1 MASERQVL
9 AGQATAARRR
19 VFFHLVGADG
29 ITPATGESGG
39 QPQISTNG
47 GAWSNTGIGALT
59 SIGNGRY
66 YADLTAAAVG
76 NSGDVIQTRYKSAN
90 TAECPGDS
98 VRVVAID
105 LDNGASLGLSNVDA
119 AISSRST
126 YAGGDTAGTTS
137 LLGRLTVARAG
148 YLDNL
153 NIGGNAASSAEV
165 QAIATS
171 STRRVT
177 LITVGQFERPE
188 SGSVTYQLEVR
199 TYTAAGALVNADM
212 APTLT
217 ATGLVSGS
225 LSGNLSAATNPAT
238 GVYRWTYTVA
248 SGATVEQI
256 RFDVSALI
264 SAASFGA
271 SAYTQ
276 VADFVASTW
285 TTADRALLTALSA
298 DIADGG
304 RTDLIL
310 DGIAAKTVNLPSD
323 PADASDIAALFS
335 AAAATQASILAKT
348 NLIPDSPAAVGSAM
362 TLTSGERDAIAAAAL
377 DLANGVETGVTMRQ
391 ALRAMAAGIMGL
403 LSGAEGSTITLK
415 AIGNPGTTRAVVVTD
430 SNNNRLT
437 ITLTL

>member
-1 MASERQVL
+1 
-9 AGQATAARRR
+9 
-19 VFFHLVGADG
+19 
-29 ITPATGESGG
+29 
-39 QPQISTNG
+39 
-47 GAWSNTGIGALT
+47 
-59 SIGNGRY
+59 
-66 YADLTAAAVG
+66 
-76 NSGDVIQTRYKSAN
+76 
-90 TAECPGDS
+90 
-98 VRVVAID
+98 
-105 LDNGASLGLSNVDA
+105 
-119 AISSRST
+119 
-126 YAGGDTAGTTS
+126 
-137 LLGRLTVARAG
+137 VARAG